1 MIMNIIVGTE
11 AAEKL
16 KENYTVLEL
25 ESFEKDGQ
33 FITAYCIVDQVP
45 IMELPLL
52 EHHKKLHED
61 FLIEYKKGNKSFCLE
76 ASLHLKGKFNG
87 DLDSFYDELLAR
99 LSATN

>member
-1 MIMNIIVGTE
+1 MNIIVGKE

-25 ESFEKDGQ
+25 ETFVKDGET
-33 FITAYCIVDQVP
+33 ITAFCIVDQVP

-52 EHHKKLHED
+52 ESNKQLHAD
-61 FLIEYKKGNKSFCLE
+61 FLTEYNKRNYDFCKE
-76 ASLHLKGKFNG
+76 AAIHLRGKFNG

-99 LSATN
+99 ITG